1 LAEIGGLSLIPS
13 AGGINPGMTVV
24 LARITENNV
33 GSPCIDGARNQ
44 VPKGAAL
51 EYPATSTPYPPKDTL
66 ATGILRILA
75 VPGVSNLTVSASGMQ
90 GLRTAVDTVIKATTN
105 RVMVCQ
111 PTVARYQSV
120 DFLQPAEATKSAIV
134 IKDSLEM
141 VSSVSTK
148 PLARQQ

>member
-1 LAEIGGLSLIPS
+1 MPS
-13 AGGINPGMTVV
+13 AGGMRAGMTVV
-24 LARITENNV
+24 LARIMENSV
-33 GSPCIDGARNQ
+33 GSPCIPGARNQ

-51 EYPATSTPYPPKDTL
+51 ESPATSTPYPPKDTL
-66 ATGILRILA
+66 ATGIIRILA
-75 VPGVSNLTVSASGMQ
+75 VPGVLNLTVSASGMQ
-90 GLRTAVDTVIKATTN
+90 GPRTAAVTVIKATTS
-105 RVMVCQ
+105 RVTVSP

-120 DFLQPAEATKSAIV
+120 DFLHPAQATKSAIV